1 MKKIINL
8 IILTKNRD
16 LQARALLETFFYFS
30 QSHIPVKITILYDDE
45 EHENW
50 VHRDVTFK
58 FRNDFSYINFIKVSD
73 IDINIEDYFVN
84 DQYNLV
90 LPDNAIFTTD
100 FDLKYLYEVDDD
112 GVLDLFKGLNR
123 QKKSCNIEQIGLE
136 ERFFS
141 QVHMWTRD
149 SYAHLFKI
157 PNGEHCFESVP
168 NSGYFKYYGKI
179 FVPNASTVDIVDRPH
194 YFYPVSPCFIN
205 AINTVA
211 RVDYYDVEQ
220 LIEYN
225 PYALAT
231 RYLCGETID
240 IDDLKNFSPNSLI
253 YQYNYKFNTKFEV
266 QTFTDI
272 VSNGF
277 YLNLEHREDRNVEIK
292 HEIKNLPISVS
303 RINAHVPE
311 DSVVEQL
318 INESNNIFTEID
330 IKVAKSRFG
339 CSMSH
344 LEAIKRAKDNNWDSV
359 LVLEDDCKF
368 IDNRLLP
375 ILDRAAAE
383 LSYLPKWDMLFLG
396 ANAISPIIQC
406 SPHLGILT
414 GAFCAHAYIVSNRFY
429 DTILNFDWKK
439 YFAIDQHYLA
449 LQRQLSHNI
458 YTVLPL
464 VANQRPSHSSIT
476 QQYENYQD
484 VLINSYTK
492 WINEI

>member
-1 MKKIINL
+1 MNKFLNL
-8 IILTKNRD
+8 IIISKNRD
-16 LQARALLETFFYFS
+16 LQASALMETFFYFN
-30 QSHIPVKITILYDDE
+30 QSNSPVRITILYDDE

-58 FRNDFSYINFIKVSD
+58 FRSDFSYINFVKVSN

-90 LPDNAIFTTD
+90 LPDNAIFTTN
-100 FDLKYLYEVDDD
+100 FDLKYLYEVHDD

-123 QKKSCNIEQIGLE
+123 QKKSCNIEEVE

-149 SYAHLFKI
+149 LHTHLFKI
-157 PNGEHCFESVP
+157 PNGTHCFESVSD
-168 NSGYFKYYGKI
+168 SGYFKYYGKI
-179 FVPNASTVDIVDRPH
+179 FIPSASSADILDRTH

-211 RVDYYDVEQ
+211 RIDYYDVEP

-225 PYALAT
+225 PYALAI
-231 RYLCGETID
+231 RYLCGEHID
-240 IDDLKNFSPNSLI
+240 IDDLKDFSPNSLI
-253 YQYNYKFNTKFEV
+253 YQYKYKFKTKFKV

-277 YLNLEHREDRNVEIK
+277 YLNLEHREDRNENIKREI
-292 HEIKNLPISVS
+292 ENLPISIS
-303 RINAHVPE
+303 RINAHAPE

-318 INESNNIFTEID
+318 INESNIIFTEID
-330 IKVAKSRFG
+330 LKVAKSRFG
-339 CSMSH
+339 CTMSH

-368 IDNRLLP
+368 IDSRLLS
-375 ILDRAAAE
+375 ILDRAASE

-396 ANAISPIIQC
+396 TNAMAPIIQC

-414 GAFCAHAYIVSNRFY
+414 GAFCAHAYIVSKHFY
-429 DTILNFDWKK
+429 DTILNFDWKQ
-439 YFAIDQHYLA
+439 YLILDQYYLD
-449 LQRQLSHNI
+449 LQIRSSHNI

-464 VANQRPSHSSIT
+464 VATQRPSYSNIT
-476 QQYENYQD
+476 QQHENYED
-484 VLINSYTK
+484 VLINSYK
-492 WINEI
+492 NWINVI